1 MELSTLSE
9 NYYRIERALE
19 FLHENFRR
27 QPTLKEIAASA
38 YMSEYHFQRIF
49 SNWVGIS
56 PKRFL
61 QFLSKEYAIQLLEE
75 SRNMLD
81 ITFQTGL
88 SSPGRLHDLIL
99 VTEAVTPGEYKSKGE
114 GIEISCG
121 FHSTPFGEGF
131 LSLTDRGICGFTFV
145 QNKDRQKSLNDL
157 KKKWKYAKI
166 KEDEAKTKQVI
177 AQIFTREKNTKP
189 APLHLF
195 LQGSNFQ
202 LKVWQALLSIPP
214 GGAASYESVAKY
226 IGEPKAQRAV
236 GNAVGSNPI
245 AFIIPCHRV
254 IRKIGEFGNYAS
266 GKARK
271 MAILGWEASRLEM
284 GKETVE
290 EDLVKIA

>member
-38 YMSEYHFQRIF
+38 YMSEYHFQRVF

-81 ITFQTGL
+81 ITYQTGL

-99 VTEAVTPGEYKSKGE
+99 VTEAVTPGEYKSKGQ

-121 FHSTPFGEGF
+121 FHSTPFGEAF
-131 LSLTDRGICGFTFV
+131 LALTDRGICGFTFV
-145 QNKDRQKSLNDL
+145 LNNDRQKSLNDL
-157 KKKWKYAKI
+157 KKKWKYANI
-166 KEDEAKTKQVI
+166 IEDEAKTKQVI

-202 LKVWQALLSIPP
+202 LKVWEALLSIPP
-214 GGAASYESVAKY
+214 GGAASYEAVAKY

-254 IRKIGEFGNYAS
+254 IRKIGEFGNYQS
-266 GKARK
+266 GKGRK

-284 GKETVE
+284 GKETVD
-290 EDLVKIA
+290 EDLVEIA

>member
-1 MELSTLSE
+1 MELSNLSE
-9 NYYRIERALE
+9 NYYRIEKALE

-38 YMSEYHFQRIF
+38 YMSEYHFQRVF

-81 ITFQTGL
+81 VTFQTGL
-88 SSPGRLHDLIL
+88 SSPGRLHDLFL
-99 VTEAVTPGEYKSKGE
+99 VTEAVTPGEYKRKGE
-114 GIEISCG
+114 GIEVLYG
-121 FHSTPFGEGF
+121 FHPTPFGEA
-131 LSLTDRGICGFTFV
+131 LLAITDRGICDFSFV
-145 QNKDRQKSLNDL
+145 QKEGRQKCLSNLE
-157 KKKWKYAKI
+157 KKWKNAKI
-166 KEDEAKTKQVI
+166 VEDQEKTTEI
-177 AQIFTREKNTKP
+177 MNQIFRPEKDADP
-189 APLHLF
+189 VSLHLF

-202 LKVWQALLSIPP
+202 LKVWEALLSIPS
-214 GGAASYESVAKY
+214 GSITSYEAVAKY

-236 GNAVGSNPI
+236 GTAVGNNPI

-271 MAILGWEASRLEM
+271 IAILGWEAARLEI
-284 GKETVE
+284 GNKTVE
-290 EDLVKIA
+290 ETAALIV